1 MSHDRHSYAEP
12 ALVRTTHL
20 ALELDLDFTAKV
32 LSGTATHTLAWSGP
46 GDRLVLDTRDLTIL
60 AVEGAVE
67 AAGGAANGAVSGA
80 AGEDDWEP
88 LEYSLSVPDNELGSA
103 LSIRTG
109 QHERV
114 RVSYRTAPTA
124 TGLQWLEPS
133 MTAGGMMPF
142 MFSQSQ
148 AIHARSWV
156 PVQDTPSV
164 RFSYSAHV
172 TAPPELMVLMSA
184 DNGTGSRSADAAPT
198 PPPRSATGSYDV
210 VMPEPIPSYLLAI
223 AAGDLVFEPIGT
235 RAGVWAE
242 PEMAKRAATEF
253 ADTEEMM
260 RVTEAL
266 FGPYR
271 WGRYDILVLPPS
283 FPYGGM
289 ENPRMTFATP
299 TVVIGDKSL
308 VSVVAHELA
317 HSWSGN
323 LVTQDS
329 WDDIWLNEGFT
340 AYVENRIVEAIYGNE
355 LAVMETAIKQHAT
368 VVKLDPLS
376 AAELAVELPGLNHRS
391 QYHGVTA
398 LGPLKGC
405 WFLAWLEERFTRE
418 TFDPFLRG
426 YFDRFAFQSINSDAF
441 VGHLREHLLDKHPGV
456 VTDAE
461 VAAWL
466 DEPGIPAFAE
476 RAVSA
481 RFEVVDE
488 VRDRWLSTG
497 QVPEGAKHW
506 TTQEWLRFLDA
517 APDVLTAEQLQ
528 ELDREYALTGT
539 ANGEIARRW
548 YSIVAASPYTSA
560 YDELAGFLTRVGRM
574 KLVLPVY
581 KALVRTESGRDFASQ
596 VFATARPGYHP
607 ITIAA
612 VLKILGS

>member
-1 MSHDRHSYAEP
+1 MTHDRHSYAEP

-20 ALELDLDFTAKV
+20 ELDLTLDFEQKV
-32 LSGTATHTLAWSGP
+32 LAGSATHTLAWTGA
-46 GDRLVLDTRDLTIL
+46 GDRFVLDTRDLTVL
-60 AVEGAVE
+60 AVEGATSD
-67 AAGGAANGAVSGA
+67 G
-80 AGEDDWEP
+80 WEP
-88 LEYSLSVPDNELGSA
+88 LEYSLAVPDPELGSA
-103 LSIRTG
+103 LNIRTDR
-109 QHERV
+109 HERV

-133 MTAGGMMPF
+133 MTAGGVMPY

-156 PVQDTPSV
+156 PVQDTPGV
-164 RFSYSAHV
+164 RFSYAAHV

-184 DNGTGSRSADAAPT
+184 DNGTTSR
-198 PPPRSATGSYDV
+198 RTGSYDV

-223 AAGDLVFEPIGT
+223 AAGDLVFEPIGE
-235 RAGVWAE
+235 RSGVWAE

-271 WGRYDILVLPPS
+271 WGRYDLLVLPPS

-340 AYVENRIVEAIYGNE
+340 SYVENRIVEAVYGTE
-355 LAVMETAIKQHAT
+355 FAVMETAIKQHAT
-368 VVKLDPLS
+368 VVKLDPLTP
-376 AAELAVELPGLNHRS
+376 AELAVELPGLNHGS
-391 QYHGVTA
+391 EYHGTTSC
-398 LGPLKGC
+398 GPLKGS
-405 WFLAWLEERFTRE
+405 WFLSWLEERFSRE
-418 TFDPFLRG
+418 VFDPFLRG
-426 YFDRFAFQSINSDAF
+426 YFDRFAFRSINSEDF
-441 VGHLREHLLDKHPGV
+441 VAHLRAHLLSANPGV

-461 VAAWL
+461 LAAWL
-466 DEPGIPAFAE
+466 TEPGIPVFAR
-476 RAVSA
+476 RAVSE
-481 RFEVVDE
+481 RFEAVDE
-488 VRDRWLSTG
+488 ARDRWLATG
-497 QVPEGAKHW
+497 ELPAAGSW

-517 APDVLTAEQLQ
+517 APDVLGANQLQ
-528 ELDREYALTGT
+528 QLDRAFQLTGT

-548 YSIVAASPYTSA
+548 YQIVAASSYEASYA
-560 YDELAGFLTRVGRM
+560 DLASFLTRVGRM

-581 KALVRTESGRDFASQ
+581 RALAGTDRAFASE
-596 VFATARPGYHP
+596 VFAKARPGYHP
-607 ITIAA
+607 ITTAA
-612 VLKILGS
+612 VQKILGQ

>member
-20 ALELDLDFTAKV
+20 ALDLDLDFTAKV

-46 GDRLVLDTRDLTIL
+46 GDRLVLDTRDLTVL

-67 AAGGAANGAVSGA
+67 GG
-80 AGEDDWEP
+80 WEP
-88 LEYSLSVPDNELGSA
+88 LEYSLAVPDSELGSA
-103 LSIRTG
+103 LTIRTG
-109 QHERV
+109 QHEQV

-124 TGLQWLEPS
+124 TGLQWLEPA
-133 MTAGGMMPF
+133 MTAGGVMPF

-148 AIHARSWV
+148 HIHARSWV

-164 RFSYSAHV
+164 RFSYSAHI

-184 DNGTGSRSADAAPT
+184 DNGTESR
-198 PPPRSATGSYDV
+198 RIGSYDV

-235 RAGVWAE
+235 RTGVWAE

-253 ADTEEMM
+253 ADIEEMM
-260 RVTEAL
+260 RVTEAV

-308 VSVVAHELA
+308 VNVVAHELA

-340 AYVENRIVEAIYGNE
+340 AYVEYRIVEAVYGTE

-376 AAELAVELPGLNHRS
+376 AAEQAAELPGLNHRS
-391 QYHGVTA
+391 QYHGTTG

-405 WFLAWLEERFTRE
+405 WFLTWLEERFTRE
-418 TFDPFLRG
+418 IFDPFLRG
-426 YFDRFAFQSINSDAF
+426 YFDRFAFQSINSDDF
-441 VGHLREHLLDKHPGV
+441 VEHLQEQLLAKHPGV
-456 VTDAE
+456 VTAAE
-461 VAAWL
+461 IAAWL

-476 RAVSA
+476 RAISA
-481 RFEVVDE
+481 RFEIVDE
-488 VRDRWLSTG
+488 SRARWLATG
-497 QVPEGAKHW
+497 ELPDGAKHW

-517 APDVLTAEQLQ
+517 APDVLTAEQLRQ
-528 ELDREYALTGT
+528 LDREFDLTGT

-548 YSIVAASPYTSA
+548 YAIVAASTYTPA
-560 YDELAGFLTRVGRM
+560 YGELAAFLTRVGRM

-581 KALVRTESGRDFASQ
+581 KALVRTEDGREFASQ
-596 VFATARPGYHP
+596 VFETARPGYHP
-607 ITIAA
+607 ITTAA
-612 VLKILGS
+612 VLKILKR

>member
-1 MSHDRHSYAEP
+1 MTHDRHSFAEP

-20 ALELDLDFTAKV
+20 DLELELDFSAKV
-32 LSGTATHTLAWSGP
+32 LVGAATHTLAWSGP
-46 GDRLVLDTRDLTIL
+46 GDRLVLDTRDLTVL
-60 AVEGAVE
+60 SVEGAT
-67 AAGGAANGAVSGA
+67 GDG
-80 AGEDDWEP
+80 WEP
-88 LEYSLSVPDNELGSA
+88 LEHNLGFPDDELGSA
-103 LSIRTG
+103 LTIRTAG
-109 QHERV
+109 HEQV

-124 TGLQWLEPS
+124 TGLQWLEPE
-133 MTAGGMMPF
+133 MTAGGVLPF

-164 RFSYSAHV
+164 RFSYAAHV

-184 DNGTGSRSADAAPT
+184 DNGTQSR
-198 PPPRSATGSYDV
+198 RTGSYDV

-223 AAGDLVFEPIGT
+223 AAGDLVFEPIGE
-235 RAGVWAE
+235 RSGVWAE
-242 PEMAKRAATEF
+242 PEMAKRAAAEF
-253 ADTEEMM
+253 SDTEEMM

-271 WGRYDILVLPPS
+271 WGRYDVLVLPPS

-308 VSVVAHELA
+308 VSVIAHELA

-340 AYVENRIVEAIYGNE
+340 SYVENRIVEAVYGTE
-355 LAVMETAIKQHAT
+355 LAVMETAIKQHST

-376 AAELAVELPGLNHRS
+376 PAELAVELPGLNHGAE
-391 QYHGVTA
+391 YHGTTS

-405 WFLAWLEERFTRE
+405 WFLSWLEERFGRE
-418 TFDPFLRG
+418 VFDPFLRG
-426 YFDRFAFQSINSDAF
+426 YFDRFAFRSINSEDF
-441 VGHLREHLLDKHPGV
+441 VAHLEEHLLTPRPGV
-456 VTDAE
+456 VSAE
-461 VAAWL
+461 EIAAWL
-466 DEPGIPAFAE
+466 DEPGIPPFAA
-476 RAVSA
+476 RAESD
-481 RFEVVDE
+481 RFEVVDRL
-488 VRDRWLSTG
+488 RDSWLTTG
-497 QVPEGAKHW
+497 ELPAGGKTW

-517 APDVLTAEQLQ
+517 APDVLDAEQLQ
-528 ELDREYALTGT
+528 QLDREFGLTGT

-548 YSIVAASPYTSA
+548 YSIVAASAYTPA
-560 YDELAGFLTRVGRM
+560 YDELATFLTRVGRM

-581 KALVRTESGRDFASQ
+581 RALSRTEAGREFAAR
-596 VFATARPGYHP
+596 VFESARPGYHP
-607 ITIAA
+607 ITTAA
-612 VLKILGS
+612 VRKILATAS

>member
-1 MSHDRHSYAEP
+1 MD
-12 ALVRTTHL
+12 L
-20 ALELDLDFTAKV
+20 ALDFTAKV
-32 LSGTATHTLAWSGP
+32 LSGAATHTLHWAGA
-46 GDRLVLDTRDLTIL
+46 GDRLVLDTRDLTVL
-60 AVEGAVE
+60 AVEGE
-67 AAGGAANGAVSGA
+67 AADG
-80 AGEDDWEP
+80 WEP
-88 LEYSLSVPDNELGSA
+88 LEYSLAVPDKELGSA
-103 LSIRTG
+103 LTIRTNRN
-109 QHERV
+109 ERV

-133 MTAGGMMPF
+133 MTAGGVMPF

-156 PVQDTPSV
+156 PVQDTPGV

-184 DNGTGSRSADAAPT
+184 DNGTTSR
-198 PPPRSATGSYDV
+198 RTGSYDV

-223 AAGDLVFEPIGT
+223 AAGDLVFEPLGE
-235 RAGVWAE
+235 RSGVWAE
-242 PEMAKRAATEF
+242 PAMARRAATEF

-260 RVTEAL
+260 RVTEEL

-271 WGRYDILVLPPS
+271 WGRYDLLVLPPS

-308 VSVVAHELA
+308 VSVIAHELA

-340 AYVENRIVEAIYGNE
+340 AYVENRIVEAVYGAE
-355 LAVMETAIKQHAT
+355 FAVMETAIKQHAT

-376 AAELAVELPGLNHRS
+376 KAELAVELPGLNHRS
-391 QYHGVTA
+391 EYHGTTA
-398 LGPLKGC
+398 LGPLKGT
-405 WFLAWLEERFTRE
+405 WFLAWLEERFSRAI
-418 TFDPFLRG
+418 FDPFLRG
-426 YFDRFAFQSINSDAF
+426 YFDRFAFRSINSDDF
-441 VGHLREHLLDKHPGV
+441 VGHLREHLLEPHPGIV
-456 VTDAE
+456 KDDE
-461 VAAWL
+461 VSAWL

-481 RFEVVDE
+481 RFQVVDE
-488 VRDRWLSTG
+488 ARSRWLGTG
-497 QVPEGAKHW
+497 ELPEGAAGW

-517 APDVLTAEQLQ
+517 APDMLSPVQLQ
-528 ELDREYALTGT
+528 QLDRAFALTGT

-548 YSIVAASPYTSA
+548 YQIVAASSYEPA
-560 YDELAGFLTRVGRM
+560 YAELAAFLTEVGRM

-581 KALVRTESGRDFASQ
+581 RALAGSDRAFASE
-596 VFATARPGYHP
+596 VFAKARPGYHP
-607 ITIAA
+607 ITTAA
-612 VLKILGS
+612 VQKILGQ

>member
-20 ALELDLDFTAKV
+20 ALDLDLDFAAKV

-60 AVEGAVE
+60 AVD
-67 AAGGAANGAVSGA
+67 GA
-80 AGEDDWEP
+80 AGSEWEP
-88 LEYSLSVPDNELGSA
+88 LEYSVSVPDDELGSA
-103 LSIRTG
+103 LTVRTG
-109 QHERV
+109 QHEQV

-156 PVQDTPSV
+156 PVQDTPGV

-184 DNGTGSRSADAAPT
+184 DNGTESR
-198 PPPRSATGSYDV
+198 RTGSYDV

-223 AAGDLVFEPIGT
+223 AAGDLVFERIGE
-235 RAGVWAE
+235 RSGVWAE
-242 PEMAKRAATEF
+242 PEMAKRAAAEF
-253 ADTEEMM
+253 SDTEEMM

-271 WGRYDILVLPPS
+271 WGRYDLLVLPPS

-340 AYVENRIVEAIYGNE
+340 SYVENRIVEAVYGTE
-355 LAVMETAIKQHAT
+355 FAVMETAIKQHAT

-376 AAELAVELPGLNHRS
+376 AAEQAVELPGLNHRA
-391 QYHGVTA
+391 QYHGTTG

-405 WFLAWLEERFTRE
+405 WFLAWLEERFGRE
-418 TFDPFLRG
+418 VFDPFLRG
-426 YFDRFAFQSINSDAF
+426 YFDRFAFRSINSEDFA
-441 VGHLREHLLDKHPGV
+441 GHLREHLLDEHPGV
-456 VTDAE
+456 VTEAE
-461 VAAWL
+461 IAAWL
-466 DEPGIPAFAE
+466 DQPGIPAFAE

-488 VRDRWLSTG
+488 GRERWLATG
-497 QVPEGAKHW
+497 EVPDGAKHW

-517 APDVLTAEQLQ
+517 APDRLTAEQLQ
-528 ELDREYALTGT
+528 QLDREFALTGT

-548 YSIVAASPYTSA
+548 YSIVAASTYTPA

-581 KALVRTESGRDFASQ
+581 RALAGTGSGREFADQ
-596 VFATARPGYHP
+596 VFAAAKPGYHP

-612 VLKILGS
+612 VLKILGR

>member
-1 MSHDRHSYAEP
+1 MTQDRHSYAEP

-20 ALELDLDFTAKV
+20 ELELDLDFTAKV
-32 LSGTATHTLAWSGP
+32 VEGSATHTLAWSGSD
-46 GDRLVLDTRDLTIL
+46 DRLVLDTRELTVL
-60 AVEGAVE
+60 AVEGSTTD
-67 AAGGAANGAVSGA
+67 G
-80 AGEDDWEP
+80 WEP
-88 LEYSLSVPDNELGSA
+88 LDFSLADPDPELGSA
-103 LSIRTG
+103 LTIRTA
-109 QHERV
+109 QHKQIRV
-114 RVSYRTAPTA
+114 TYRTAPTA

-133 MTAGGMMPF
+133 MTAGGVLPF

-164 RFSYSAHV
+164 RFSYAAHV
-172 TAPPELMVLMSA
+172 TAPPDVMVLMSA
-184 DNGTGSRSADAAPT
+184 DNGTT
-198 PPPRSATGSYDV
+198 PRRTGSYHV

-223 AAGDLVFEPIGT
+223 AAGDLMFEPIGT

-253 ADTEEMM
+253 GDTEEMM

-340 AYVENRIVEAIYGNE
+340 SYVENRIVEAVYGTE
-355 LAVMETAIKQHAT
+355 LAVMETAIKQHST
-368 VVKLDPLS
+368 VVRLDPLPL
-376 AAELAVELPGLNHRS
+376 AEQAVELPGLNHRS
-391 QYHGVTA
+391 EYHGTTS
-398 LGPLKGC
+398 LGPLKGA
-405 WFLAWLEERFTRE
+405 WFLSWLEKRFGRE
-418 TFDPFLRG
+418 VFDPFLRG
-426 YFDRFAFQSINSDAF
+426 YFDRFAFRSINSEDFAQ
-441 VGHLREHLLDKHPGV
+441 HLEEHLLHVHPGV
-456 VTDAE
+456 VTAEE

-481 RFEVVDE
+481 RFQIVDQL
-488 VRDRWLSTG
+488 RDKWLTTG
-497 QVPEGAKHW
+497 DLPAGAMAW

-517 APDVLTAEQLQ
+517 APDVLTESQLQ
-528 ELDREYALTGT
+528 QLDRVFSLTGT

-548 YSIVAASPYTSA
+548 YSIVAASSYLPA

-581 KALVRTESGRDFASQ
+581 HALSTTDAGRAFAIE
-596 VFATARPGYHP
+596 VFAAAKPGYHP
-607 ITIAA
+607 ITTAA
-612 VLKILGS
+612 VQKILG

>member
-1 MSHDRHSYAEP
+1 MTHDRHSFAEP

-20 ALELDLDFTAKV
+20 ELELELDFSEKV
-32 LSGTATHTLAWSGP
+32 LTGSATHTLAWTGS
-46 GDRLVLDTRDLTIL
+46 GDRLVLDTRDLTVL
-60 AVEGAVE
+60 AVEGATADGWE
-67 AAGGAANGAVSGA
+67 A
-80 AGEDDWEP
+80 
-88 LEYSLSVPDNELGSA
+88 LEYSLAAPDKELGSA
-103 LSIRTG
+103 LTIQTAR
-109 QHERV
+109 HERV
-114 RVSYRTAPTA
+114 KVTYRTSPTA

-133 MTAGGMMPF
+133 MTAGGVMPF

-156 PVQDTPSV
+156 PVQDTPGV
-164 RFSYSAHV
+164 RFSYAAHV

-184 DNGTGSRSADAAPT
+184 DNGTTSR
-198 PPPRSATGSYDV
+198 RTGSYDV

-223 AAGDLVFEPIGT
+223 AAGDLVFEPIGE
-235 RAGVWAE
+235 RSGVWAE
-242 PEMAKRAATEF
+242 PEMARRAATEF

-271 WGRYDILVLPPS
+271 WCRYDLLVLPPS

-340 AYVENRIVEAIYGNE
+340 SYVENRIVEAVYGTE

-368 VVKLDPLS
+368 VVRLDPLTE
-376 AAELAVELPGLNHRS
+376 AELAVELPGLNHRS
-391 QYHGVTA
+391 EYHGTTS
-398 LGPLKGC
+398 LGPLKGS
-405 WFLAWLEERFTRE
+405 WFLSWLEERFSRAV
-418 TFDPFLRG
+418 FDPFLRG
-426 YFDRFAFQSINSDAF
+426 YFDRFAFRSINSEDF
-441 VGHLREHLLDKHPGV
+441 VAHLREHLLDPHPGV
-456 VTDAE
+456 VTDSE
-461 VAAWL
+461 LSAWL
-466 DEPGIPAFAE
+466 DEPGIPAFAQ

-481 RFEVVDE
+481 RFEAVDE
-488 VRDRWLSTG
+488 ARDRWLDTG
-497 QVPEGAKHW
+497 ELPAGADQW

-517 APDVLTAEQLQ
+517 APDMLGPTQLQ
-528 ELDREYALTGT
+528 QLDREYGLTGT

-548 YSIVAASPYTSA
+548 YQIVAASSYEASYA
-560 YDELAGFLTRVGRM
+560 ELAGFLTRVGRM

-581 KALVRTESGRDFASQ
+581 RALAGSDRAFAAE
-596 VFATARPGYHP
+596 VFAKARPGYHP
-607 ITIAA
+607 ITTAA
-612 VLKILGS
+612 VQKILGQ

>member
-1 MSHDRHSYAEP
+1 VTHDRHSYAEP

-20 ALELDLDFTAKV
+20 ELDVELDFGAKV
-32 LSGTATHTLAWSGP
+32 LAGTATHTLAWSGS
-46 GDRLVLDTRDLTIL
+46 GDRLVLDTRDLTVL
-60 AVEGAVE
+60 AVEGAT
-67 AAGGAANGAVSGA
+67 ADG
-80 AGEDDWEP
+80 WEP
-88 LEYSLSVPDNELGSA
+88 LEYSLAVPDKELGSA
-103 LSIRTG
+103 LTIRTA

-114 RVSYRTAPTA
+114 RVGYRTAPTA

-133 MTAGGMMPF
+133 MTAGGVMPF

-156 PVQDTPSV
+156 PVQDTPGV

-184 DNGTGSRSADAAPT
+184 DNGTTSR
-198 PPPRSATGSYDV
+198 RTGSYDV

-223 AAGDLVFEPIGT
+223 AAGDLVFEPIGE
-235 RAGVWAE
+235 RSGVWAE
-242 PEMAKRAATEF
+242 PEMARRAATEF

-260 RVTEAL
+260 RVTEEL

-271 WGRYDILVLPPS
+271 WGRYDLLVLPPS

-340 AYVENRIVEAIYGNE
+340 SYVENRIVEAVYGTE
-355 LAVMETAIKQHAT
+355 FALMETAIKQHAT
-368 VVKLDPLS
+368 VVKLDPLTP
-376 AAELAVELPGLNHRS
+376 AELAVELPGLNHRS
-391 QYHGVTA
+391 EYHGTTA
-398 LGPLKGC
+398 TGPLKGS
-405 WFLAWLEERFTRE
+405 WFLSWLEERFSRE
-418 TFDPFLRG
+418 VFDPFLRG
-426 YFDRFAFQSINSDAF
+426 YFDRFAFRSITTDDF
-441 VGHLREHLLDKHPGV
+441 VEHLRAHLVEPHPGV

-461 VAAWL
+461 LSAWL
-466 DEPGIPAFAE
+466 DEPGIPSFAR
-476 RAVSA
+476 RAVSERFQAVDSA
-481 RFEVVDE
+481 RT
-488 VRDRWLSTG
+488 RWLTTG
-497 QVPEGAKHW
+497 ELPAGAEEW

-517 APDVLTAEQLQ
+517 APDVLSPLLLQ
-528 ELDREYALTGT
+528 QLDRAFGLTGT

-548 YSIVAASPYTSA
+548 YQVVAASSYEAA
-560 YDELAGFLTRVGRM
+560 YAELAEFLTNVGRM

-581 KALVRTESGRDFASQ
+581 QALAGTDRAFAAE
-596 VFATARPGYHP
+596 VFAKARPGYHP
-607 ITIAA
+607 ITTAA
-612 VLKILGS
+612 VQKILGQ

>member
-1 MSHDRHSYAEP
+1 VSHDRHSYAEP

-20 ALELDLDFTAKV
+20 ALALDLDFDAKV
-32 LSGTATHTLAWSGP
+32 LAGTATHTLAWSGP

-60 AVEGAVE
+60 AVEGGV
-67 AAGGAANGAVSGA
+67 
-80 AGEDDWEP
+80 DRDQWEP
-88 LEYSLSVPDNELGSA
+88 LEYSLAVPDKELGSA
-103 LSIRTG
+103 LTIRTS
-109 QHERV
+109 QHDQV

-156 PVQDTPSV
+156 PVQDTPGV
-164 RFSYSAHV
+164 RFSYAAHV

-184 DNGTGSRSADAAPT
+184 DNGTASR
-198 PPPRSATGSYDV
+198 RTGSYDV

-223 AAGDLVFEPIGT
+223 AAGDLVFEPIGE

-253 ADTEEMM
+253 CDTEEMM

-308 VSVVAHELA
+308 VNVVAHELA

-340 AYVENRIVEAIYGNE
+340 GYVENRIVEAVYGHE
-355 LAVMETAIKQHAT
+355 LAVMDTAIKQHAT

-376 AAELAVELPGLNHRS
+376 PAELAVELPGLNHRS
-391 QYHGVTA
+391 QYHGTTA
-398 LGPLKGC
+398 LGPLKGT
-405 WFLAWLEERFTRE
+405 WFLSWLEERFTRE

-426 YFDRFAFQSINSDAF
+426 YFDRFAFRSIKSEDF
-441 VGHLREHLLDKHPGV
+441 VGHLREQLLDKHPETV
-456 VTDAE
+456 SEAE
-461 VAAWL
+461 IAAWL

-476 RAVSA
+476 RAISA
-481 RFEVVDE
+481 RFELVDE
-488 VRDRWLSTG
+488 LRDRWLATG
-497 QVPEGAKHW
+497 ELPDGAKNW

-517 APDVLTAEQLQ
+517 APDVLTSAQLQ
-528 ELDREYALTGT
+528 QLDREYALTGT

-548 YSIVAASPYTSA
+548 YSIVAASAYTQA
-560 YDELAGFLTRVGRM
+560 YDELADFLTRVGRM
-574 KLVLPVY
+574 KLILPVY
-581 KALVRTESGRDFASQ
+581 KALAATQPGRDYATQLFT
-596 VFATARPGYHP
+596 TARPGYHP
-607 ITIAA
+607 ITTAA
-612 VLKILGS
+612 VQKILASS

>member
-1 MSHDRHSYAEP
+1 MTLDRHSYAEP

-20 ALELDLDFTAKV
+20 ELDLELDFSEKV
-32 LSGTATHTLAWSGP
+32 LAGSATHSLAWTGA
-46 GDRLVLDTRDLTIL
+46 GDRLVLDTRDLTVL
-60 AVEGAVE
+60 AVEGAT
-67 AAGGAANGAVSGA
+67 ADG
-80 AGEDDWEP
+80 WEP
-88 LEYSLSVPDNELGSA
+88 LEYSLAVPDPELGSA
-103 LSIRTG
+103 LKIETAR
-109 QHERV
+109 HERV

-133 MTAGGMMPF
+133 MTAGGVMPF

-156 PVQDTPSV
+156 PVQDTPGV
-164 RFSYSAHV
+164 RFSYAAHV

-184 DNGTGSRSADAAPT
+184 DNGTTSR
-198 PPPRSATGSYDV
+198 RTGSYDV

-223 AAGDLVFEPIGT
+223 AAGDLVFEPIGD
-235 RAGVWAE
+235 RVGVWAE
-242 PEMAKRAATEF
+242 PEMARRAATEF

-271 WGRYDILVLPPS
+271 WGRYDLLVLPPS

-340 AYVENRIVEAIYGNE
+340 SYVENRIVEAVYGTE
-355 LAVMETAIKQHAT
+355 FAVMETAIKQHAT
-368 VVKLDPLS
+368 VVKLDPLTP
-376 AAELAVELPGLNHRS
+376 AELAVELPGLNHRS
-391 QYHGVTA
+391 EYHGTTST
-398 LGPLKGC
+398 GPLKGS
-405 WFLAWLEERFTRE
+405 WFLSWLEERFSRE
-418 TFDPFLRG
+418 VFDPFLRG
-426 YFDRFAFQSINSDAF
+426 YFDRFAFRSINSEDF
-441 VGHLREHLLDKHPGV
+441 VAHLEEHLLAQHPGV

-461 VAAWL
+461 LAAWL
-466 DEPGIPAFAE
+466 DEPGIPAFAR
-476 RAVSA
+476 RAVSE
-481 RFEVVDE
+481 RFQVVDQA
-488 VRDRWLSTG
+488 RDTWLATG
-497 QVPEGAKHW
+497 ELPAGAIRW

-517 APDVLTAEQLQ
+517 APDVLSAEQLHQ
-528 ELDREYALTGT
+528 LDREFDLTGT

-548 YSIVAASPYTSA
+548 YQIVAASSYEPSYA
-560 YDELAGFLTRVGRM
+560 ELASFLTRVGRM

-581 KALVRTESGRDFASQ
+581 RALAGTDRAFAAE
-596 VFATARPGYHP
+596 VFAKARPGYHP
-607 ITIAA
+607 ITTAA
-612 VLKILGS
+612 VQKILGQ

>member
-20 ALELDLDFTAKV
+20 ELALDLDFDAKV
-32 LSGTATHTLAWSGP
+32 LAGTATHTLAWSGP
-46 GDRLVLDTRDLTIL
+46 GDRFVLDTRDLTIL
-60 AVEGAVE
+60 AVEGTGDGDE
-67 AAGGAANGAVSGA
+67 
-80 AGEDDWEP
+80 WEP
-88 LEYSLSVPDNELGSA
+88 LEYSLAVPDDELGSA
-103 LSIRTG
+103 LTIRTR

-156 PVQDTPSV
+156 PVQDTPGV
-164 RFSYSAHV
+164 RFSYAAHV

-184 DNGTGSRSADAAPT
+184 DNGTASR
-198 PPPRSATGSYDV
+198 RNGSYDV

-223 AAGDLVFEPIGT
+223 AAGDLVFEPIGE

-253 ADTEEMM
+253 CDTEEMM

-308 VSVVAHELA
+308 VNVVAHELA

-340 AYVENRIVEAIYGNE
+340 GYVENRIVEAVYGHE
-355 LAVMETAIKQHAT
+355 LAVMDTAIKQHAT

-376 AAELAVELPGLNHRS
+376 PAELAVELPGLNHRS
-391 QYHGVTA
+391 QYHGTIA
-398 LGPLKGC
+398 LGPLKGA
-405 WFLAWLEERFTRE
+405 WFLSWLEERFTRQ

-426 YFDRFAFQSINSDAF
+426 YFDRFAFRSINSEDF
-441 VGHLREHLLDKHPGV
+441 VGHLQEQLLDKHPGT
-456 VTDAE
+456 VTAAE

-481 RFEVVDE
+481 RFELVDE
-488 VRDRWLSTG
+488 LRERWLTTG
-497 QVPEGAKHW
+497 ELPDGAKQW

-517 APDVLTAEQLQ
+517 APDVLTASQLQ
-528 ELDREYALTGT
+528 QLDREYALTGT

-548 YSIVAASPYTSA
+548 YTIVAASAYTPA
-560 YDELAGFLTRVGRM
+560 YDELADFLTRVGRM
-574 KLVLPVY
+574 KLILPVY
-581 KALVRTESGRDFASQ
+581 KALANTEAGRDLANHL
-596 VFATARPGYHP
+596 FATARPGYHP
-607 ITIAA
+607 ITTAA

>member
-1 MSHDRHSYAEP
+1 MTHDRHSYAEP

-20 ALELDLDFTAKV
+20 ALDLDLDFTAKV

-46 GDRLVLDTRDLTIL
+46 GDRLILDTRDLTIL
-60 AVEGAVE
+60 AVEGA
-67 AAGGAANGAVSGA
+67 GGESG
-80 AGEDDWEP
+80 EWEP
-88 LEYSLSVPDNELGSA
+88 LEYSLAVPDVELGSA
-103 LSIRTG
+103 LTIRTR

-164 RFSYSAHV
+164 RFSYAAHV

-184 DNGTGSRSADAAPT
+184 DNGTTSHRS
-198 PPPRSATGSYDV
+198 GSYDV

-223 AAGDLVFEPIGT
+223 AAGDLVFEPIGD

-253 ADTEEMM
+253 CDTEEMM

-340 AYVENRIVEAIYGNE
+340 SYVENRIVEAVYGHE

-368 VVKLDPLS
+368 VVKLDPLP
-376 AAELAVELPGLNHRS
+376 AAQQAVELPGLNHRS
-391 QYHGVTA
+391 QYHGTTG
-398 LGPLKGC
+398 LGPLKGA

-426 YFDRFAFQSINSDAF
+426 YFDRFAFRSINTDDF
-441 VGHLREHLLDKHPGV
+441 VGHLQEQLLDKHPGL
-456 VTDAE
+456 VTPAE
-461 VAAWL
+461 LAAWL

-481 RFEVVDE
+481 RFEIVDE
-488 VRDRWLSTG
+488 LRERWLTTG
-497 QVPEGAKHW
+497 EVPAGAKHW

-517 APDVLTAEQLQ
+517 APDVLTAAQLQ
-528 ELDREYALTGT
+528 QLDREFDLTGT

-548 YSIVAASPYTSA
+548 YAIVAASNYTPA
-560 YDELAGFLTRVGRM
+560 YEELANFLTRVGRM

-581 KALVRTESGRDFASQ
+581 KALAATESGHTFATD
-596 VFATARPGYHP
+596 VFTTARPNYHP
-607 ITIAA
+607 ITTAA
-612 VLKILGS
+612 VQKILGR

>member
-1 MSHDRHSYAEP
+1 MTHDRHSYAEP

-20 ALELDLDFTAKV
+20 ELDLTLDFEQKV
-32 LSGTATHTLAWSGP
+32 LAGSATHTLAWTGA
-46 GDRLVLDTRDLTIL
+46 GDRFVLDTRDLTVL
-60 AVEGAVE
+60 AVEGAT
-67 AAGGAANGAVSGA
+67 ADG
-80 AGEDDWEP
+80 WEP
-88 LEYSLSVPDNELGSA
+88 LEYSLAVPDPELGAA
-103 LSIRTG
+103 LNIRTDR
-109 QHERV
+109 HERV

-133 MTAGGMMPF
+133 MTAGGVLPY

-156 PVQDTPSV
+156 PVQDTPGV
-164 RFSYSAHV
+164 RFSYAAHV

-184 DNGTGSRSADAAPT
+184 DNGTTSR
-198 PPPRSATGSYDV
+198 RTGSYDV

-223 AAGDLVFEPIGT
+223 AAGDLAFEPIGERT
-235 RAGVWAE
+235 GVWSE

-271 WGRYDILVLPPS
+271 WGRYDLLVLPPS

-340 AYVENRIVEAIYGNE
+340 SYVENRIVEAVYGTE
-355 LAVMETAIKQHAT
+355 FALMETAIKQHAT
-368 VVKLDPLS
+368 VVKLDPLTP
-376 AAELAVELPGLNHRS
+376 AELAVELPGLNHGS
-391 QYHGVTA
+391 EYHGSTA
-398 LGPLKGC
+398 CGPLKGS
-405 WFLAWLEERFTRE
+405 WFLSWLEERFSRE
-418 TFDPFLRG
+418 VFDPFLRG
-426 YFDRFAFQSINSDAF
+426 YFDRFAFRSINSEDF
-441 VGHLREHLLDKHPGV
+441 VAHLREHLLTPNPGV

-461 VAAWL
+461 LAAWL
-466 DEPGIPAFAE
+466 DEPGIPAFAS
-476 RAVSA
+476 RAQSE
-481 RFEVVDE
+481 RFEAVDE
-488 VRDRWLSTG
+488 ARDRWLATG
-497 QVPEGAKHW
+497 ELPAAVSW

-517 APDVLTAEQLQ
+517 APDVLGANQLQ
-528 ELDREYALTGT
+528 QLDRAFQLTGT

-548 YSIVAASPYTSA
+548 YQIVAASSYEASYA
-560 YDELAGFLTRVGRM
+560 DLASFLTKVGRM

-581 KALVRTESGRDFASQ
+581 RALAGTDRAFASE
-596 VFATARPGYHP
+596 VFAKARPGYHP
-607 ITIAA
+607 ITTAA
-612 VLKILGS
+612 VQKILGQ

>member
-1 MSHDRHSYAEP
+1 MTHDRHSYAEP

-20 ALELDLDFTAKV
+20 ALDLDLDFTAKV

-60 AVEGAVE
+60 AVEGA
-67 AAGGAANGAVSGA
+67 
-80 AGEDDWEP
+80 GEGDEWEP
-88 LEYSLSVPDNELGSA
+88 LEYSLAVPDQELGSA
-103 LSIRTG
+103 LTIRTG

-164 RFSYSAHV
+164 RFSYAAHV

-184 DNGTGSRSADAAPT
+184 DNGTTSHRSGSF
-198 PPPRSATGSYDV
+198 DV

-223 AAGDLVFEPIGT
+223 AAGDLVFEPIGD

-253 ADTEEMM
+253 CDTEEMM

-340 AYVENRIVEAIYGNE
+340 SYVENRIVEAVYGHE

-368 VVKLDPLS
+368 VVKLDPLP
-376 AAELAVELPGLNHRS
+376 AAQQAVELPGLNHRS
-391 QYHGVTA
+391 QYHGTTG
-398 LGPLKGC
+398 LGTLKGT

-426 YFDRFAFQSINSDAF
+426 YFDRFAFRSINTDDF
-441 VGHLREHLLDKHPGV
+441 VAHLQEQLLDKQPGL
-456 VTDAE
+456 VTSAE
-461 VAAWL
+461 LAAWL

-481 RFEVVDE
+481 RFELVDE
-488 VRDRWLSTG
+488 LRDRWLTTG
-497 QVPEGAKHW
+497 EVPTGAKNW

-528 ELDREYALTGT
+528 QLDREFDLTGT

-548 YSIVAASPYTSA
+548 YAIVAASNYTPA
-560 YDELAGFLTRVGRM
+560 YEELANFLARVGRM

-581 KALVRTESGRDFASQ
+581 KALAATPSGHT
-596 VFATARPGYHP
+596 VATQIFTAARPNYHP
-607 ITIAA
+607 ITTAA
-612 VLKILGS
+612 VQRILNR